1 MTGSP
6 HPVAT
11 SHVPGF
17 ITAPGETD
25 ILLAV
30 TALLVVGAILGFG
43 LLFLRLHTLPERIA
57 HRSQKVQFQVVAI
70 LCLLALFTH
79 NHVFWFAGLVLAFID
94 LPDFG
99 TPLRQIASSLER
111 IAGTGAGRLRG
122 EANSGAVSSEAG
134 AKVEVAPRADV
145 VISSV
150 EREAA
155 SSSGRPRARAEA

>member
-6 HPVAT
+6 HPVAN

-17 ITAPGETD
+17 IPAPGETD
-25 ILLAV
+25 ILLTV
-30 TALLVVGAILGFG
+30 TALLVVGAILGLG

-99 TPLRQIASSLER
+99 TPLRQIAGSLER
-111 IAGTGAGRLRG
+111 IAETGVGRNPG
-122 EANSGAVSSEAG
+122 EATSAAPSTA
-134 AKVEVAPRADV
+134 EVAPRPEV
-145 VISSV
+145 VKSSI
-150 EREAA
+150 EREVV
-155 SSSGRPRARAEA
+155 SSSSRPRARVEA

>member
-6 HPVAT
+6 HPDAT

-30 TALLVVGAILGFG
+30 MALVIAAVILGFG
-43 LLFLRLHTLPERIA
+43 LLFLRLHTLPERVA

-70 LCLLALFTH
+70 LGLLALFTH
-79 NHVFWFAGLVLAFID
+79 NHAFWVAGLVLAFID

-111 IAGTGAGRLRG
+111 MASGARVPG
-122 EANSGAVSSEAG
+122 EPTPGAVS
-134 AKVEVAPRADV
+134 KVEVGSESEAV
-145 VISSV
+145 TSTM
-150 EREAA
+150 ERETT
-155 SSSGRPRARAEA
+155 SSARRPKVRVEA

>member
-1 MTGSP
+1 MTGSS
-6 HPVAT
+6 HPVAA

-25 ILLAV
+25 ILLTV
-30 TALLVVGAILGFG
+30 TALLVVGAILGLG

-57 HRSQKVQFQVVAI
+57 HRSQKVQFQVVAV

-99 TPLRQIASSLER
+99 TPLRRMASSLER
-111 IAGTGAGRLRG
+111 IAGTGVGGHPG
-122 EANSGAVSSEAG
+122 EATSAAASA
-134 AKVEVAPRADV
+134 AEVAPRPEV
-145 VISSV
+145 VKSRI
-150 EREAA
+150 EREVA
-155 SSSGRPRARAEA
+155 SSSGRPRARVEA

>member
-1 MTGSP
+1 MTLSP
-6 HPVAT
+6 HPDAT

-25 ILLAV
+25 ILFAV
-30 TALLVVGAILGFG
+30 TALVVVGAILGFG

-57 HRSQKVQFQVVAI
+57 HRSKKVQFQIVAI
-70 LCLLALFTH
+70 LGLLALFTH
-79 NHVFWFAGLVLAFID
+79 NNAFWVAGLVLAFID

-111 IAGTGAGRLRG
+111 MAGTSVARVPG
-122 EANSGAVSSEAG
+122 ETTSGAVSKAEAG
-134 AKVEVAPRADV
+134 CESETIKNAM
-145 VISSV
+145 

-155 SSSGRPRARAEA
+155 SSSGRPKVRVET

>member
-6 HPVAT
+6 HPDAT

-30 TALLVVGAILGFG
+30 TALVIVGAILGFG
-43 LLFLRLHTLPERIA
+43 ILFLRLHTLPERIA

-70 LCLLALFTH
+70 LGLLALFTH
-79 NHVFWFAGLVLAFID
+79 NHAFWAAGLVLAFID

-99 TPLRQIASSLER
+99 TPLRQMASSLER
-111 IAGTGAGRLRG
+111 VADSVARDHG
-122 EANSGAVSSEAG
+122 ETTSGAMSKAEAG
-134 AKVEVAPRADV
+134 FESETVTRAM
-145 VISSV
+145 

-155 SSSGRPRARAEA
+155 SGSRRPKVRAEA

>member
-6 HPVAT
+6 HPDAT

-30 TALLVVGAILGFG
+30 MALVIAAVILGFG
-43 LLFLRLHTLPERIA
+43 LLFLRLHTLPERVA

-70 LCLLALFTH
+70 LGLLALFTH
-79 NHVFWFAGLVLAFID
+79 NHAFWVAGLVLAFID

-111 IAGTGAGRLRG
+111 MARASGARVPG
-122 EANSGAVSSEAG
+122 ETTPGAVS
-134 AKVEVAPRADV
+134 KVEVGSESEAV
-145 VISSV
+145 TSTM
-150 EREAA
+150 ERETT
-155 SSSGRPRARAEA
+155 SSARRPKVRVEA

>member
-1 MTGSP
+1 MKGSP
-6 HPVAT
+6 HPDAT

-30 TALLVVGAILGFG
+30 IAFVIAGAILGFG
-43 LLFLRLHTLPERIA
+43 LLFLRLHTLPERVA

-70 LCLLALFTH
+70 LGLLALFTH
-79 NHVFWFAGLVLAFID
+79 NHAFWVAGLVLAFID

-111 IAGTGAGRLRG
+111 MASGARVPG
-122 EANSGAVSSEAG
+122 EPTPGAVS
-134 AKVEVAPRADV
+134 KVEVGSESEAV
-145 VISSV
+145 TSTM
-150 EREAA
+150 ERETT
-155 SSSGRPRARAEA
+155 SSARRPKVRVEA

>member
-6 HPVAT
+6 HPDAT

-30 TALLVVGAILGFG
+30 TALVVAGAILGFG
-43 LLFLRLHTLPERIA
+43 ILFLRLHTLPERIA
-57 HRSQKVQFQVVAI
+57 HRSEKVQFQVVAV
-70 LCLLALFTH
+70 LGLLALLTH
-79 NHVFWFAGLVLAFID
+79 NHAFWVAGLVLAFID

-111 IAGTGAGRLRG
+111 IAGTSVARVPGETASRAVPKAGVGSRSETVANTT
-122 EANSGAVSSEAG
+122 EA
-134 AKVEVAPRADV
+134 
-145 VISSV
+145 
-150 EREAA
+150 EAA
-155 SSSGRPRARAEA
+155 SNSGRPKVRAEA

>member
-1 MTGSP
+1 
-6 HPVAT
+6 
-11 SHVPGF
+11 VPGF

-30 TALLVVGAILGFG
+30 TALLVVGAILGLG

-99 TPLRQIASSLER
+99 TPLRQIAGSLER
-111 IAGTGAGRLRG
+111 IARTGVGRHPG
-122 EANSGAVSSEAG
+122 EATSAAASTAD
-134 AKVEVAPRADV
+134 VAPRPEV
-145 VISSV
+145 VKSRI
-150 EREAA
+150 EREVV
-155 SSSGRPRARAEA
+155 SSSSRPRARVEA

>member
-1 MTGSP
+1 MTASP
-6 HPVAT
+6 HPDAI

-30 TALLVVGAILGFG
+30 MALVIAGAILGFG
-43 LLFLRLHTLPERIA
+43 LLFLRLHTLPERVA

-70 LCLLALFTH
+70 LGLLALFTH
-79 NHVFWFAGLVLAFID
+79 NHAFWVVGLVLAFID

-99 TPLRQIASSLER
+99 TPLRQIAISLER
-111 IAGTGAGRLRG
+111 MAGTSVARVPGETTPGAASKAAAG
-122 EANSGAVSSEAG
+122 SESET
-134 AKVEVAPRADV
+134 VT
-145 VISSV
+145 STM

-155 SSSGRPRARAEA
+155 SSSRRPKVRAEA

>member
-1 MTGSP
+1 MTGPS
-6 HPVAT
+6 HPAAN

-30 TALLVVGAILGFG
+30 TALLVVGAILGLG

-79 NHVFWFAGLVLAFID
+79 NHAFWFAGLVLAFID

-99 TPLRQIASSLER
+99 TPLRQIAGSLQR
-111 IAGTGAGRLRG
+111 IAGTGVERHPG
-122 EANSGAVSSEAG
+122 EATSAG
-134 AKVEVAPRADV
+134 ASTAEAAPRPEV
-145 VISSV
+145 VKSRM
-150 EREAA
+150 EREVPSSA
-155 SSSGRPRARAEA
+155 SRPRARVEA

>member
-6 HPVAT
+6 HPVAN
-11 SHVPGF
+11 SHVPSF

-25 ILLAV
+25 ILLTV
-30 TALLVVGAILGFG
+30 TALLVVGAILGLG

-99 TPLRQIASSLER
+99 TPLRQIAGSLER
-111 IAGTGAGRLRG
+111 IAGTGVGRHPG
-122 EANSGAVSSEAG
+122 EVASAALSTA
-134 AKVEVAPRADV
+134 EVAPRPEV
-145 VISSV
+145 VKSRI
-150 EREAA
+150 EREVV
-155 SSSGRPRARAEA
+155 SSSSRPRARVEA

>member
-17 ITAPGETD
+17 ISAPGETD
-25 ILLAV
+25 ILLTV
-30 TALLVVGAILGFG
+30 TALVVVGALLGLG

-57 HRSQKVQFQVVAI
+57 HRSQRVQFQVVAI
-70 LCLLALFTH
+70 LGLLALFTH
-79 NHVFWFAGLVLAFID
+79 NHAFWVAGLVLAFID

-111 IAGTGAGRLRG
+111 IAGTAVGRVPA
-122 EANSGAVSSEAG
+122 EPASEA
-134 AKVEVAPRADV
+134 VTQADEEPASDA
-145 VISSV
+145 VIRKA
-150 EREAA
+150 EGQAA
-155 SSSGRPRARAEA
+155 SSSVRSRFRVEA

>member
-1 MTGSP
+1 MTVSP
-6 HPVAT
+6 HPDAT

-25 ILLAV
+25 VLLVV
-30 TALLVVGAILGFG
+30 TALVIVGAILGFG
-43 LLFLRLHTLPERIA
+43 LLFLRLHTLPERVA

-70 LCLLALFTH
+70 LGLLALFTH
-79 NHVFWFAGLVLAFID
+79 NNAFWVAGLVLAFID

-111 IAGTGAGRLRG
+111 MAGTSVARVPG
-122 EANSGAVSSEAG
+122 EATSGAVSKAERESESEAITS
-134 AKVEVAPRADV
+134 AT
-145 VISSV
+145 

-155 SSSGRPRARAEA
+155 SSSRRPKVRAEA